1 MAISLQMGRGRPNPL
16 WGSLSLYDIHRRS
29 LANHITYNIRSRNA
43 INIIKMLMLTEIS
56 PNRAAIKY
64 IAIQT
69 IDMKRVHLQLWNI
82 LILSCFYKD
91 TTVKT

>member
-1 MAISLQMGRGRPNPL
+1 
-16 WGSLSLYDIHRRS
+16 
-29 LANHITYNIRSRNA
+29 
-43 INIIKMLMLTEIS
+43 MLTEIS